1 MRAVLQRVKK
11 ASVKVSG
18 ETVGD
23 IGQGM
28 LILFGAEEGDT
39 DFDFDYVLKKC
50 AAMRIFS
57 DENGKMNLSVR
68 DIKGGLL
75 CVSQFTLLA
84 DIRRGNRPSFTRA
97 MEPAAAEEMY
107 DSFCGA
113 LEKETG
119 IAVQKGVFGAD
130 MEVSLINDGPVT
142 IIVDSRSRV

>member
-1 MRAVLQRVKK
+1 MRAVLQRVKN

-18 ETVGD
+18 ETVGE

-39 DFDFDYVLKKC
+39 ASDFDYVLKKC

-57 DENGKMNLSVR
+57 DENGKMNLSLK
-68 DIKGGLL
+68 DIEGEAL

-84 DIRRGNRPSFTRA
+84 DIKRGNRPSFIRA
-97 MEPAAAEEMY
+97 MEPIKAEELY
-107 DSFCGA
+107 DSFCEALGA
-113 LEKETG
+113 ELGKT
-119 IAVQKGVFGAD
+119 VQKGVFGAD

-142 IIVDSRSRV
+142 IIVDSRNRT